1 MKEIDMYK
9 PLKKFLK
16 EQGYTVH
23 SEVESVDVM
32 ARKGDELLIVEMKTT
47 FNLQLIY
54 QLIERLKI
62 TDQVY
67 AYIPLGKG
75 GRWPKWYKRMCA
87 LLKRLQ
93 CGLLTL
99 DQHTRKQVVLEFKPA
114 AFTPRKNYTKKN
126 LALKEFTGRSID
138 LNQGGSTRELLF
150 TAYKEKAIRIA
161 MYLFEQGAS
170 STRDIK
176 KNLEIAAAVDIL
188 NKNYQGWF
196 ERASRGVYAL
206 TPEFEFFRLKYQKKI
221 EQLWRRQSLAG
232 KAGNVTL
239 TGTEISNLSN
249 HA

>member
-1 MKEIDMYK
+1 MKETDMYK

-16 EQGYTVH
+16 AKGYVVH

-32 ARKGDELLIVEMKTT
+32 AQKGDELLMIEMKTS
-47 FNLQLIY
+47 FNLQLVY

-75 GRWPKWYKRMCA
+75 GRWPKSYKRMCG
-87 LLKRLQ
+87 LLKRLH
-93 CGLLTL
+93 CGLITL
-99 DQHTRKQVVLEFKPA
+99 DQHTQKEVVVEFEPA
-114 AFTPRKNYTKKN
+114 AFKGRKNYTKKK
-126 LALKEFTGRSID
+126 LAIKEFEGRSID

-161 MYLFEQGAS
+161 MYLSECGAS
-170 STRDIK
+170 STQEIREKLDIDK
-176 KNLEIAAAVDIL
+176 TVDIF

-196 ERASRGVYAL
+196 ERVSHGVYRI

-221 EQLWRRQSLAG
+221 NQLWR
-232 KAGNVTL
+232 
-239 TGTEISNLSN
+239 
-249 HA
+249 

>member
-9 PLKKFLK
+9 PLKNFLK
-16 EQGYTVH
+16 AKGYVVH

-32 ARKGDELLIVEMKTT
+32 AQKGDELLMIEMKTS
-47 FNLQLIY
+47 FNLQLVY

-75 GRWPKWYKRMCA
+75 GRWPKSYKRMCG
-87 LLKRLQ
+87 LLKRLH
-93 CGLLTL
+93 CGLITL
-99 DQHTRKQVVLEFKPA
+99 DQHTQKEVVVEFEPA
-114 AFTPRKNYTKKN
+114 AFKGRKNYTKKK
-126 LALKEFTGRSID
+126 LAIKEFEGRSID

-161 MYLFEQGAS
+161 MYLSECGAS
-170 STRDIK
+170 STQEIREKLDIDK
-176 KNLEIAAAVDIL
+176 TVDIF

-196 ERASRGVYAL
+196 ERVSHGVYRI

-221 EQLWRRQSLAG
+221 NQLWR
-232 KAGNVTL
+232 
-239 TGTEISNLSN
+239 
-249 HA
+249 